1 MDLRLLFFERRG
13 EECQRLREEGAK
25 AAMST
30 LKPNAEIIQAV
41 TVVPILAPHNNTYR
55 L

>member
-1 MDLRLLFFERRG
+1 MPKAKRG
-13 EECQRLREEGAK
+13 RAK

-41 TVVPILAPHNNTYR
+41 TVVPILAPIITPIDCDRVSNPAQR
-55 L
+55 